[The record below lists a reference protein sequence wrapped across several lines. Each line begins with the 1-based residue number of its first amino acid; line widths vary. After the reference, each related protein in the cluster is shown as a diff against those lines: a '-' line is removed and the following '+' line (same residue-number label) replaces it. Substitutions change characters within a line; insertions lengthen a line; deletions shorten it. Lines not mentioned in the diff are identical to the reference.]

1 MKKPKKK
8 PKDVPEWVKK
18 AIIPHYGKKRMEVKP

>member
-1 MKKPKKK
+1 MKKTKKK

-18 AIIPHYGKKRMEVKP
+18 AIIPHYKNAKGSKR